1 MSVIM
6 GSQKAADVE
15 LPFLRLS
22 LILYAIRYP
31 GKYVQSNILVFV
43 RKILDKVSKSSAYTS
58 CNQRM
63 LSDSI

>member
-15 LPFLRLS
+15 LTFLRLS
-22 LILYAIRYP
+22 LVLYAIHYP
-31 GKYVQSNILVFV
+31 GKYIQSNILVFV

-58 CNQRM
+58 
-63 LSDSI
+63 

>member
-6 GSQKAADVE
+6 GSQRAADVE
-15 LPFLRLS
+15 LPFLILS

-58 CNQRM
+58 
-63 LSDSI
+63 

>member
-6 GSQKAADVE
+6 GSQKAADGE

-31 GKYVQSNILVFV
+31 CKYVQSNILVFV

-58 CNQRM
+58 
-63 LSDSI
+63 